1 MNEIAKRILDKIN
14 EKDISYGELSHITG
28 IPKSAL
34 QRYATGETEKIPI
47 DRLEKIARA
56 LCTTAAYLMGW
67 EDPLDSEQNK
77 RDAEER
83 DLLDK
88 YNALDSRG
96 KSNVRNVLAIEHLRM
111 KNEKYSIGLNIDD
124 IIEAAAYGGK
134 SETKIKPSGKRG
146 ESEKAYR
153 DMMNPHTKDN
163 KD

>member
-1 MNEIAKRILDKIN
+1 MDILYKNIKQRREALSMSQESLADKVGYTSRSSIAKIENGDVDIPLSKI
-14 EKDISYGELSHITG
+14 EAFAK
-28 IPKSAL
+28 AL
-34 QRYATGETEKIPI
+34 H
-47 DRLEKIARA
+47 
-56 LCTTAAYLMGW
+56 CTPSELMGW
-67 EDPLDSEQNK
+67 DDSSIPVSSPTDED
-77 RDAEER
+77 R

-96 KSNVRNVLAIEHLRM
+96 KSNVKNVLAIEHLRM

-124 IIEAAAYGGK
+124 IIKAAAYGGK